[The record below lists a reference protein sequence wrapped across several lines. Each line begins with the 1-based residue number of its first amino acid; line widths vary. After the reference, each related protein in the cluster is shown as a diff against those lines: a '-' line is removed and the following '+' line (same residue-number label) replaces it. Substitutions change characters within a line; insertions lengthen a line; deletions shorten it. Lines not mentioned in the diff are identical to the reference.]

1 MRAKIKWQRE
11 RWKRTKGISES
22 PLRRPYGKPETA
34 KKGGPQAE
42 DNKLKVRRHVVLVGP
57 RTAEEQL
64 RYDILNYDMEWK
76 DAESNPDTACLQAE
90 LIGADSFEMEVME

>member
-1 MRAKIKWQRE
+1 M
-11 RWKRTKGISES
+11 
-22 PLRRPYGKPETA
+22 
-34 KKGGPQAE
+34 
-42 DNKLKVRRHVVLVGP
+42 VLVGP